1 MKERNDFILCDSTNN
16 KTPQKSSFFSLSEC
30 SKKNNNLFVFLLFLF
45 LKSSLHLNYFP
56 PLLIFFFRFFFL
68 AFICLY
74 IYSFLSILLLS
85 FIVEK
90 RSSHGNSVSFCS
102 QVFVFILRKEWIYI
116 NCL

>member
-30 SKKNNNLFVFLLFLF
+30 SKKNNNLFVLLLFLF

-56 PLLIFFFRFFFL
+56 PLLIFFFVFFSR
-68 AFICLY
+68 LY
-74 IYSFLSILLLS
+74 LSIYLFFS
-85 FIVEK
+85 FDSFITFIVEK